1 MIQVIILDTDNKM
14 MIFSRSDGQAYNK
27 TAKYLEELK
36 QSALNKDIKYINAS
50 FAELKDLFSDL

>member
-14 MIFSRSDGQAYNK
+14 MIFSRSDEQAYNK
-27 TAKYLEELK
+27 TAKYFEELK
-36 QSALNKDIKYINAS
+36 QSISNKDIKYINAS